1 VFGTRIDFPTFPAEE
16 PIDIMEVE
24 RIEGTVRLFDSEGNI
39 RKVPVPYKDPA
50 DALTRSSWITNFEDP
65 GFTIFEDETATTDD
79 INPGFTIF
87 EDETATMDDINPGF
101 TIFED
106 ETATMD
112 DINSGF
118 TIFED
123 ETATMDD
130 ITRIEDENFAIA
142 LGDAHE
148 YVEAYIQC
156 AMLSYC
162 KKLTDYLA
170 PLAKMVGEVVPGEE
184 ATPLEKQL
192 LQWKHDK
199 QLIFVAA
206 AGGTKWKDTRGKEWF
221 TAEYVEELV
230 ELLEV
235 MVGEGASV
243 RILAREDDTE
253 GELETWKERAFWI
266 CGYCQG
272 EGIEGVKRKGMEHYA
287 RMGTAWKRIVDR
299 QFADNIWDQSQERVW
314 EWRWHCKMMLKIVYS
329 EGWTNYAEVLKARWM
344 VPTNHPHGA
353 CQP

>member
-79 INPGFTIF
+79 I
-87 EDETATMDDINPGF
+87 
-101 TIFED
+101 
-106 ETATMD
+106 
-112 DINSGF
+112 

-344 VPTNHPHGA
+344 VPTNHPMALVNLRKPLEEVPEISTNKESKDERARAYFELGLD
-353 CQP
+353 